1 VLPTWKQALDAPGAV
16 QMGILRKV
24 FEARDEWWHLVP
36 DQTILVSGGN
46 TSGTVLNLSAR
57 HKDGKW
63 LMVYLADKASFT
75 VDRSKFTAASVAN
88 GSWIDPRTGKSISIG
103 DVPNSGGQ
111 QFTTPDGWEDAL
123 LILESPGGRVRVA
136 Q

>member
-1 VLPTWKQALDAPGAV
+1 
-16 QMGILRKV
+16 
-24 FEARDEWWHLVP
+24 
-36 DQTILVSGGN
+36 
-46 TSGTVLNLSAR
+46 VLNLAAR

-75 VDRSKFTAASVAN
+75 VDRSKFTGGSQASV
-88 GSWIDPRTGKSISIG
+88 SWADPRTGKSMSIG
-103 DVPNSGGQ
+103 EVPNSGGQ

-123 LILESPGGRVRVA
+123 LILESPGGRVRLA